1 MIQQAHI
8 AFRTSS
14 DIQSRLS
21 AVANAEHLSVSDI
34 VRRAALKTLR
44 QLEKEHSIVPA
55 KIHSLESAK
64 PFVSTFDGLPS
75 EWRVTQR

>member
-8 AFRTSS
+8 AFRTTS

-21 AVANAEHLSVSDI
+21 AVADAEHLSVSAI

-44 QLEKEHSIVPA
+44 QLEEEHAIVPN
-55 KIHSLESAK
+55 IHGLKSSATANK
-64 PFVSTFDGLPS
+64 GWLV
-75 EWRVTQR
+75 QR

>member
-8 AFRTSS
+8 AFRTTS

-21 AVANAEHLSVSDI
+21 AVADAEHLSVSDI

-44 QLEKEHSIVPA
+44 QLEEEHSIVPNLHGL
-55 KIHSLESAK
+55 KLSA
-64 PFVSTFDGLPS
+64 TANNGLPR
-75 EWRVTQR
+75 EWLVQR

>member
-8 AFRTSS
+8 AFRTTT

-21 AVANAEHLSVSDI
+21 AVADAEHLSVSDI

-44 QLEKEHSIVPA
+44 QLEEEHSIVPS
-55 KIHSLESAK
+55 IHGLKSS
-64 PFVSTFDGLPS
+64 VSNTKNGLPG
-75 EWRVTQR
+75 EWLIQR

>member
-8 AFRTSS
+8 AFRTTS

-21 AVANAEHLSVSDI
+21 AVADAEHLSVSDI

-44 QLEKEHSIVPA
+44 QLEEEHSIVPS
-55 KIHSLESAK
+55 IHGLKSSASMTK
-64 PFVSTFDGLPS
+64 NGLPG
-75 EWRVTQR
+75 EWLTQR

>member
-8 AFRTSS
+8 AFRTTS

-21 AVANAEHLSVSDI
+21 AVADAEHLSVSDI

-44 QLEKEHSIVPA
+44 QLEEEHSIVPS
-55 KIHSLESAK
+55 IHGLRSS
-64 PFVSTFDGLPS
+64 VSTTKNGLPR
-75 EWRVTQR
+75 EWLVQR

>member
-8 AFRTSS
+8 AFRTTS

-21 AVANAEHLSVSDI
+21 AVADAEHLSVSDI

-44 QLEKEHSIVPA
+44 QLEEEHSIVPS
-55 KIHSLESAK
+55 IHGLKSS
-64 PFVSTFDGLPS
+64 VSMTKNGLPGD
-75 EWRVTQR
+75 WLTQR

>member
-8 AFRTSS
+8 AFRTTS

-21 AVANAEHLSVSDI
+21 AVADAEHLSVSDI

-44 QLEKEHSIVPA
+44 QLEEEHSIVPS
-55 KIHSLESAK
+55 IHGLRPSA
-64 PFVSTFDGLPS
+64 TANNGLPR
-75 EWRVTQR
+75 EWLAQR

>member
-8 AFRTSS
+8 AFRTTS

-21 AVANAEHLSVSDI
+21 AVADAEHLSVSDI

-44 QLEKEHSIVPA
+44 QLEEEHSIVPS
-55 KIHSLESAK
+55 IHGLKSS
-64 PFVSTFDGLPS
+64 VSYTKNGLPG
-75 EWRVTQR
+75 EWLIQR

>member
-8 AFRTSS
+8 AFRTTS

-21 AVANAEHLSVSDI
+21 AVADAEHLSVSDI

-44 QLEKEHSIVPA
+44 QLEKEHSIIPS
-55 KIHSLESAK
+55 IHGLKSSAA
-64 PFVSTFDGLPS
+64 THNGLPR
-75 EWRVTQR
+75 EWLVQR